1 MSVTC
6 VADEKK
12 GERRYRTELPW
23 FSLSYLDVLHVL
35 KEVRLWVV
43 VVGELHQVSE
53 LLLGGKGLYQA
64 GQYSGVVMLN
74 TLVER
79 RKEWMTYSY

>member
-1 MSVTC
+1 M
-6 VADEKK
+6 EK
-12 GERRYRTELPW
+12 GDTGLS
-23 FSLSYLDVLHVL
+23 FHASLSYLDVLHVL

-53 LLLGGKGLYQA
+53 LLLGGEGLYQA
-64 GQYSGVVMLN
+64 GQHSGVVMLN

-79 RKEWMTYSY
+79 GERVDDLLHTE

>member
-1 MSVTC
+1 M
-6 VADEKK
+6 
-12 GERRYRTELPW
+12 
-23 FSLSYLDVLHVL
+23 L

-53 LLLGGKGLYQA
+53 LLLGGEGLYQA

-79 RKEWMTYSY
+79 GERVDDLLHTE

>member
-1 MSVTC
+1 MSDTC
-6 VADEKK
+6 NGWKMEK
-12 GERRYRTELPW
+12 GDTGLSFHGS
-23 FSLSYLDVLHVL
+23 FSDLDVLHVL

-64 GQYSGVVMLN
+64 GQNSGVVMLH
-74 TLVER
+74 TLLER
-79 RKEWMTYSY
+79 GERVDDLLHTE